1 MTDSKI
7 TGYADAVLAAAR
19 AEGNISTVEDEMF
32 RFARALEGSDELRET
47 LSDPRLP
54 VAQRAQ
60 VVEDL
65 LGGKAS
71 PTTVGA
77 VSMLVLAGRT
87 HDIGAV
93 ADAFVQRSAEDRG
106 QSVAEVRSAVALT
119 SEQQD
124 RLAEA
129 LSTSVGRQVTIR
141 NIVDPTVVGGVVAQV
156 GDTLFDGSVRTRLT
170 QLRDAF

>member
-7 TGYADAVLAAAR
+7 TGYADAVLAAAT
-19 AEGNISTVEDEMF
+19 AEGNISAVEDELF
-32 RFARALEGSDELRET
+32 RFARALEGSDELRQT
-47 LSDPRLP
+47 LADPHLP

-60 VVEDL
+60 IVEDL

-71 PTTVGA
+71 AVSVGV

-93 ADAFVQRSAEDRG
+93 VDEFVQRSAAGRG
-106 QSVAEVRSAVALT
+106 EAVAEVRSAVALT
-119 SEQQD
+119 PDQTD
-124 RLAEA
+124 RLAAA
-129 LSTSVGRQVTIR
+129 LTKSVGHAVTVR
-141 NIVDPTVVGGVVAQV
+141 NIVDPTVVGGVIAQV
-156 GDTLFDGSVRTRLT
+156 GDTLYDGSVRTRLT